1 MSVTLAMLHTS
12 HVLIP
17 TFAQL
22 CKEYLPSTNVFHMVD
37 ESLIKNTIAAG
48 GLTASTT
55 RRMAM
60 MVGSARE
67 GGADAVMVTCSS
79 IGPGVKVL
87 RKLFDF
93 PIFRIDEAMAEE
105 ATHRARR
112 IGVLATLQTTLDP
125 SVQLLREAGA
135 SNGHGI
141 NVVPYLCSG
150 AFDAILAGDTAK
162 HNQIVAQALKD
173 LAQQVELIVLAQASM
188 AGVIEKL
195 PAEMKT
201 VPILSSPELAI
212 RQAAAVLQ
220 KMEGQSTSV
229 PASQVSSNRR

>member
-1 MSVTLAMLHTS
+1 M
-12 HVLIP
+12 
-17 TFAQL
+17 
-22 CKEYLPSTNVFHMVD
+22 NVFHMVD

-55 RRMAM
+55 RRMAAM
-60 MVGSARE
+60 AGSAHE
-67 GGADAVMVTCSS
+67 GGADAVMFTCSS

-93 PIFRIDEAMAEE
+93 PLFRIDEAMAEE
-105 ATHRARR
+105 ATSRARR

-125 SVQLLREAGA
+125 SVDLLRETAA
-135 SNGHGI
+135 SHSHDI
-141 NVVPYLCSG
+141 EVVPYLCHG
-150 AFDAILAGDTAK
+150 AFEAILSGDAAK
-162 HNQIVAQALKD
+162 HNQIVAQGLQE

-212 RQAAAVLQ
+212 RQARAGLQ
-220 KMEGQSTSV
+220 KLEMQ
-229 PASQVSSNRR
+229 